1 MRTSRAILV
10 TSCVLLAAAW
20 ARGGDSDDLTLLAM
34 APTGD
39 LAKEFASP
47 PGAARPWVY
56 WFWLGGNINREG
68 ITADLEAMKRA
79 GIGGVLIMEV
89 DQGAPA
95 GPVPF
100 GSPAW
105 RELFR
110 FVCSEAQRLGLE
122 VNMTNDAGW
131 CGSGG
136 PWITPEL
143 SMQKVVWTQ
152 TRVEGPRRFGA
163 ILPQPQAVKDFYRD
177 IAVLAVPQPA
187 GDEVELSALAPKVTT
202 SDGQAVDA
210 KTLFDRNTPTAM
222 TLPRPDAG
230 KPQYVQFELK
240 EPMTARSLS
249 LTIQGGAGDI
259 TTRGALQ
266 VSQDGR
272 TFRTVCEF
280 AGPPGVV
287 TLDFPE
293 VSSRFFRI
301 LFTEETS
308 WLDRLGVG
316 QVEIASGYRL
326 EGFQGKAAF
335 VTQYLVAP
343 ARWPAARPGVA
354 VPRGQIV
361 DLTAAMDRNG
371 RVTWDVP
378 AGKWLLLRLGHT
390 STGVENHP
398 APLGGLG
405 LETDKLS
412 KEATEAHFNGLMG
425 KLIAEAGPL
434 AGQGKT
440 LVATHIDSWETGSQN
455 WTPRMREEFRK
466 RRGYDLLPL
475 LPVLTGRLVDS
486 REVSERFLWDL
497 RQTVSDMVV
506 ENYAGH
512 MRRLA
517 ARHGLRLSIE
527 AYGDVPCDEMTYAGA
542 ADEPMAEFWSWE
554 KYSAGFS
561 CTEMSS
567 AAHTYG
573 KRILGAESCTA
584 NNHEMWQG
592 YPAAVKDLGDWA
604 LCEGINRFVFHRY
617 AIQPW
622 PDRRPGMSMGPWGL
636 HYERTETWWDYL
648 QPWHEYLARCQYLLR
663 QGQFVA
669 DVCYLQ
675 PEGAPRRFTPY
686 DSDSG
691 VPEVVSPKVDV
702 SIAMDRRPGYNFDG
716 CTPEVVLT
724 RMTVRDGRIV
734 LPDGMSYRVLVLPAV
749 ESMTPALLGKIKEL
763 VEAGATVVAPSRPEN
778 SPSLADYPRCDAQVQ
793 KLAEELWANPRV
805 VKGMSARQWLGGQG
819 VPPDFQAGRPLR
831 YIHRRLTDADV
842 YFVANGGR
850 EGFQT
855 VCSFRVSGKQPEL
868 WHPETGRI
876 TPLPAYDEK
885 QGCTRVPLCFG
896 PIESVFVVFRR
907 PAAAADR
914 VVSVTRDGQELLGR
928 VSRGPQPGGDLPACD
943 LLRREVSQPGA
954 YVVRTAAGQRQFNVS
969 LPAPLPVAGPWEVQF
984 PTGWGAPERITL
996 PRLIS
1001 WTAHADAGVRYFSG
1015 TATYRTSFDVPA
1027 EMLDR
1032 GRRWYLDLGRVEV
1045 MAAVNLNGQSLGTL
1059 WKPPFRIDAT
1069 AAVKPGANS
1078 LEVKVV
1084 NLWINRMIGDEQLA
1098 EDSDRNPDGT
1108 LKKWPAW
1115 LEQGK
1120 PSPTGR
1126 FTFTTWRLYKKG
1138 DPLVES
1144 GLLGPVLL
1152 RPAEAVET
1160 QAAGR

>member
-1 MRTSRAILV
+1 MRASRAILV

-187 GDEVELSALAPKVTT
+187 GDEVELSAPGRQGDDQRRPGRGCQDALRPQYAHRH
-202 SDGQAVDA
+202 DAAAAGRGQAAVRAVRVEGAD
-210 KTLFDRNTPTAM
+210 DRPLA
-222 TLPRPDAG
+222 LADDPGRH
-230 KPQYVQFELK
+230 
-240 EPMTARSLS
+240 
-249 LTIQGGAGDI
+249 GDI

-455 WTPRMREEFRK
+455 WTPRMREEFRSAAATICCRCCRCSPAGWSIAARSPSGSSGTCGRRSRTWSWK
-466 RRGYDLLPL
+466 TTPATCAAWPPGTACGSRSKPTATFPATNDLRRRGRRADGG
-475 LPVLTGRLVDS
+475 VLVVE
-486 REVSERFLWDL
+486 EVRRGLQLHGDVLGGPHL
-497 RQTVSDMVV
+497 RQTHPRRRVV
-506 ENYAGH
+506 
-512 MRRLA
+512 
-517 ARHGLRLSIE
+517 
-527 AYGDVPCDEMTYAGA
+527 YGQQPQ
-542 ADEPMAEFWSWE
+542 
-554 KYSAGFS
+554 
-561 CTEMSS
+561 
-567 AAHTYG
+567 
-573 KRILGAESCTA
+573 
-584 NNHEMWQG
+584 MWQG

-663 QGQFVA
+663 QGSSWLTSVTSS
-669 DVCYLQ
+669 
-675 PEGAPRRFTPY
+675 PRGARRFTPY

-831 YIHRRLTDADV
+831 YIHRRLPEADV

-896 PIESVFVVFRR
+896 PIESVFVVFRH
-907 PAAAADR
+907 AAAAPAER
-914 VVSVTRDGQELLGR
+914 VVSVTRNGQELLGQ
-928 VSRGPQPGGDLPACD
+928 VSRGPQPGGDLPAFD
-943 LLRREVSQPGA
+943 LLRQEVSQPGVSSSA
-954 YVVRTAAGQRQFNVS
+954 PGRATAVRISRAR
-969 LPAPLPVAGPWEVQF
+969 PVAGRRPLGSAI
-984 PTGWGAPERITL
+984 PRRLGRPRADHAP
-996 PRLIS
+996 
-1001 WTAHADAGVRYFSG
+1001 AADLVDRA
-1015 TATYRTSFDVPA
+1015 
-1027 EMLDR
+1027 R
-1032 GRRWYLDLGRVEV
+1032 GRGRALFLGHG
-1045 MAAVNLNGQSLGTL
+1045 NL
-1059 WKPPFRIDAT
+1059 PH
-1069 AAVKPGANS
+1069 
-1078 LEVKVV
+1078 VV
-1084 NLWINRMIGDEQLA
+1084 
-1098 EDSDRNPDGT
+1098 
-1108 LKKWPAW
+1108 
-1115 LEQGK
+1115 
-1120 PSPTGR
+1120 
-1126 FTFTTWRLYKKG
+1126 
-1138 DPLVES
+1138 
-1144 GLLGPVLL
+1144 
-1152 RPAEAVET
+1152 
-1160 QAAGR
+1160 